1 MMWETVIFAVIA
13 LALLLLLLVLLR
25 EPPAGPVAQLKLPPR
40 QPLQIEELF
49 PLHCR
54 HFPRMKHVLQQEDE
68 KYLEHRASKR
78 ILRRWRAERRKIALE
93 FLAGLREDFRNL
105 NRLAREV
112 AALSPHLSAGRERE
126 LFQLSL
132 RFQALCVLVQWR
144 LRFGFAPLSGL
155 ARLTE
160 MVGNLAAGVESA
172 IVSLEESSLTQFRS
186 SHAGFSA

>member
-1 MMWETVIFAVIA
+1 MWETVIFAVIA
-13 LALLLLLLVLLR
+13 LALLLLLLVLLQ
-25 EPPAGPVAQLKLPPR
+25 EPPVGRPTRAQLPQG

-54 HFPRMKHVLQQEDE
+54 HFPQMKHVLQQEDE

-93 FLAGLREDFRNL
+93 FLADLREDFRNL

-112 AALSPHLSAGRERE
+112 AALSPHLSADRERE
-126 LFQLSL
+126 LFRLSL

-155 ARLTE
+155 ARLTDL
-160 MVGNLAAGVESA
+160 VGNLAAGVEST
-172 IVSLEESSLTQFRS
+172 IVSLEEGSLSGFRS
-186 SHAGFSA
+186 SRAGFSA